1 MAIKRNLIIA
11 EPLKYAFNSTRKNN
25 YEVEFMTF
33 ITNFFA

>member
-11 EPLKYAFNSTRKNN
+11 EPLKYAFNSTRKELL
-25 YEVEFMTF
+25 EVELMAF